1 MLLLGSSSH
10 AGWGQAADLS
20 VAKPVEGQ
28 FDQFP
33 AGGDLADVGSAP
45 RADLV
50 TDLPEPG
57 VATDALNSLH
67 RGHAH
72 QPAAL
77 LGNLIGPRCTVVS
90 DSWCFGVNQAQLR
103 SPAKA
108 RHVADLGDEHAARI
122 GPHPGM
128 AWIAAVPRS
137 RSAPNWLNTSDL
149 KVQPLDH
156 AAGRV
161 DLSPSRRYQRNPVQ
175 QRLPA
180 DAEQIAHHHRH
191 PGTGQ
196 HRMHLALHT
205 RTQRH

>member
-1 MLLLGSSSH
+1 VLLLGSSSH

-67 RGHAH
+67 RSPAH

-90 DSWCFGVNQAQLR
+90 DSWCFGANPAQLLA
-103 SPAKA
+103 SC
-108 RHVADLGDEHAARI
+108 AARRKRVTSPI
-122 GPHPGM
+122 SATNTRPGSGPTPGM
-128 AWIAAVPRS
+128 AWIAV
-137 RSAPNWLNTSDL
+137 
-149 KVQPLDH
+149 
-156 AAGRV
+156 
-161 DLSPSRRYQRNPVQ
+161 
-175 QRLPA
+175 
-180 DAEQIAHHHRH
+180 
-191 PGTGQ
+191 
-196 HRMHLALHT
+196 
-205 RTQRH
+205 